1 MGIVPRSAF
10 RKDVRSAMATTTY
23 DTATLVQMDLDHML
37 HPVTNLHQ
45 HAKSGPLVLTRG
57 EGSRIWDTDGKQYV
71 DGFAGLWN
79 VNVGHGRAVL
89 AEAAREQI
97 QELAFAPT
105 FFGLA
110 TPPAIQLASKLASM
124 YPGSINHFNFTSGG
138 AESNESAIKIA
149 RYYWSIQGKSDKI
162 KILSRMQGYHGIA
175 MGSLSATGIPAYW
188 QHFGPRPEGFI
199 HLAAPYA
206 YRNANG
212 LDDAGFVDALVNE
225 LEETI
230 AREGADTIAAMIG
243 EPVQGAGG
251 VVVPPESYWGRISEV
266 LKANDILLIADEV
279 ITGFGRTGTMFGVQQ
294 YGVQPDI
301 VSIAKGITSG
311 YVPLGAVGV
320 SDQIYNQMIEPDQM
334 FMHGFTYSGHP
345 VACAVALAN
354 ISLIENENLPANA
367 GEQGAYLL
375 DRLREL
381 LPHQNVGEVRGKGLM
396 MIVEVVDNK
405 DTKVK
410 FDPALNI
417 GGKLQAATRERGL
430 IVRCSNDGIA
440 IAPPLVLTR
449 EEADQIANAVQGA
462 LVEVLG

>member
-1 MGIVPRSAF
+1 M
-10 RKDVRSAMATTTY
+10 AMTTH
-23 DTATLVQMDLDHML
+23 DTATLIQMDLDHML

-45 HAKSGPLVLTRG
+45 HARSGPLVLTKG
-57 EGSRIWDTDGKQYV
+57 EGAKIWDSDGKQYI

-97 QELAFAPT
+97 ETLAFAPT

-110 TPPAIQLASKLASM
+110 TPPAIQLAAKLASM
-124 YPGSINHFNFTSGG
+124 YPGNINHFNFTSGG
-138 AESNESAIKIA
+138 AESNETAIKIA
-149 RYYWSIQGKSDKI
+149 RYYWSIQGKPDKV
-162 KILSRMQGYHGIA
+162 KILSRLQGYHGIA

-188 QHFGPRPEGFI
+188 QHFGPRPAGFI

-206 YRNANG
+206 YRNAG
-212 LDDAGFVDALVNE
+212 ELDEDGFVDALVRE

-230 AREGADTIAAMIG
+230 EREGADTIAAMIG

-251 VVVPPESYWGRISEV
+251 VVVPPDAYWGRIVEV
-266 LKANDILLIADEV
+266 LKRHDILLIADEV
-279 ITGFGRTGTMFGVQQ
+279 ITGFGRTGTMFGAEQ
-294 YGVQPDI
+294 YGFEPDI
-301 VSIAKGITSG
+301 VSIAKGVTSG

-320 SDQIYNQMIEPDQM
+320 SDAIYNQMIEPDQM

-345 VACAVALAN
+345 VACAVALRN
-354 ISLIENENLPANA
+354 IQIIEDENLPANA

-381 LPHQNVGEVRGKGLM
+381 LPNQNVGEVRGKGLM
-396 MIVEVVDNK
+396 MIVEIVDDK
-405 DTKVK
+405 QTKAK
-410 FDPALNI
+410 FDPARNV
-417 GGKLQAATRERGL
+417 GGQLQAATRERGL

-440 IAPPLVLTR
+440 ISPPLILTR
-449 EEADQIANAVQGA
+449 DEADQIANSIQGA
-462 LVEVLG
+462 IVEVLG